1 MPTQSNALS
10 LIICILSLNLT
21 TPTHASSPLSYD
33 IISIAPHD
41 PNLYTQGLACQ
52 PYQIYESSGL
62 YGKSSVIQSHWP
74 SMQPISHTPLSAH
87 MFGEDLTLWQ
97 GTLWQLTWREHLLIR
112 YDLHTLKPI
121 ETYRYQGEGWGL
133 THNED
138 HFIMSDGSH
147 CLQIRDSVSFRLLSK
162 RCIYTDNHPLGRINA
177 MDFFKNRL
185 FVNLLYQDNIAV
197 IDYPSGNVIHTI
209 DLSKLR
215 KQLKNPHAEVLNGV
229 CALSDNTLV
238 VTGKKWDKIFH
249 IQLKPSV

>member
-1 MPTQSNALS
+1 MPTPPNTLS
-10 LIICILSLNLT
+10 LTVCILLFGLTNPMYASTPLN
-21 TPTHASSPLSYD
+21 YD
-33 IISIAPHD
+33 IIHEAPHD

-52 PYQIYESSGL
+52 SHKLYESSGL
-62 YGKSSVIQSHWP
+62 YGQSSVIQSHWP
-74 SMQPISHTPLSAH
+74 SMQPISHTPLSPK

-97 GTLWQLTWREHLLIR
+97 GALWQLTWREHLLIR
-112 YDLHTLKPI
+112 YDLEKLKPT

-147 CLQIRDSVSFRLLSK
+147 CLQIRDPVSFRLLSK
-162 RCIYTDNHPLGRINA
+162 RCIYTDNHPLGRIMA
-177 MDFFKNRL
+177 MAFFKNRL

-215 KQLKNPHAEVLNGV
+215 KHLENRYAEVLNGV
-229 CALSDNTLV
+229 CALSDNTLI

-249 IQLKPSV
+249 IQLKPSA